1 MNRQRCVLE
10 ALAEGA
16 DPVELLQ
23 GLPAIVPAIE
33 VSVRT
38 DVAIASIP
46 DFLDLVSKV
55 NTDEIVSI
63 RFMPNAPEF
72 AGTPT
77 SYIAEWT
84 DDGFPIPDR
93 DFIAETVDTALS
105 LPPLEAIQVL
115 NLQPLEDV
123 CG

>member
-1 MNRQRCVLE
+1 
-10 ALAEGA
+10 
-16 DPVELLQ
+16 
-23 GLPAIVPAIE
+23 
-33 VSVRT
+33 VRT

-46 DFLDLVSKV
+46 DFLDLMSKV

-72 AGTPT
+72 SGTPT
-77 SYIAEWT
+77 SYIANWT

-93 DFIAETVDTALS
+93 DFIADTVDTALS

-115 NLQPLEDV
+115 NLQPLDDV